1 MTLRVAL
8 PIALR
13 YLTFRRGEGFIS
25 VIAGFSC
32 VGICLGV
39 ATLIIVM
46 SVMNGFRHELTGKIL
61 DFNSH
66 ISMASPNHNLREPDL
81 LLTKINP
88 LENIKFAMPVVEG
101 QAMLSFKGQSLGVM
115 VRGVRSQDMQ
125 QHPSMSD
132 KAVVGSF
139 SQFSDNPDIIA
150 VGSKLF
156 YHLNLRPGDAITL
169 IIPDGNITP
178 FGKVPRLKTFQVQV
192 VFETGMYEFDK
203 NFVFI
208 PYETAQRF
216 FNMGD
221 RFSHMELF
229 LKDPHKVPQMLE
241 TLHGLL
247 DMPLSYITWQNAHAS
262 FFEAVKIER
271 NVMFIILTL
280 IIIIAAFNIIS
291 GLVMLVKDKT
301 RDIAI
306 LRTMGA
312 SRGVVMTIFFLAG
325 SLIGVVGTAA
335 GLGLGLLF
343 CVYIEPIRQFLQY
356 ITGAT
361 LFNPEIYFLSQLP
374 VRIEFEEVFTVVGMS
389 LCISFLATIYPAW
402 RAAKLNPVETLR
414 YE

>member
-32 VGICLGV
+32 LGICLGV

-46 SVMNGFRHELTGKIL
+46 SVMNGFRQELTGKIL

-66 ISMASPNHNLREPDL
+66 ISLSSPHNNLHEPETL
-81 LLTKINP
+81 LQKINP

-101 QAMLSFKGQSLGVM
+101 QAMLSFKGKSLGVM
-115 VRGVRSQDMQ
+115 VRGVRTQDMQ
-125 QHPSMSD
+125 NHPSLSD
-132 KAVVGSF
+132 KVVMGSF
-139 SQFSDNPDIIA
+139 SQFSDNPDVIS

-156 YHLNLRPGDAITL
+156 YHLNLSPGDSITL

-178 FGKVPRLKTFQVQV
+178 FGKVPRLKTFHVQV
-192 VFETGMYEFDK
+192 VFETGMYDFDR

-208 PYETAQRF
+208 PFETAQRF

-229 LKDPHKVPQMLE
+229 LKDPHKAPQMLE
-241 TLHGLL
+241 TLHTVL
-247 DMPLSYITWQNAHAS
+247 DMPWSAITWQNAHAS
-262 FFEAVKIER
+262 FFEAIKIER

-312 SRGVVMTIFFLAG
+312 SKGVIMAIFFSAG
-325 SLIGVVGTAA
+325 SLIGIVGTVG

-343 CVYIEPIRQFLQY
+343 CTYIEPIRQFLQY

-361 LFNPEIYFLSQLP
+361 LFNPELYFLSQLP
-374 VRIEFEEVFTVVGMS
+374 VRIEFAEVFTVVGMS
-389 LCISFLATIYPAW
+389 LCISFLATLYPAW
-402 RAAKLNPVETLR
+402 RAAKLNPVEALR

>member
-32 VGICLGV
+32 LGICLGV

-66 ISMASPNHNLREPDL
+66 ISLSSPANKLNNPEVL
-81 LLTKINP
+81 LQKFKP
-88 LENIKFAMPVVEG
+88 LDEIKFAMPVIEG
-101 QAMLSFKGQSLGVM
+101 QAMLSSRGQSLGVM

-132 KAVVGSF
+132 KAVVGEF
-139 SQFSDNPDIIA
+139 SEFENNSDVIA

-156 YHLNLRPGDAITL
+156 SQLNLRPGDGITL

-178 FGKVPRLKTFQVQV
+178 FGKVPRLKTFIVKV

-203 NFVFI
+203 GFVFI

-216 FNMGD
+216 FNMAD
-221 RFSHMELF
+221 RYSHMEIF
-229 LKDPHKVPQMLE
+229 LKDPHKVPYVLE
-241 TLHGLL
+241 ALHKTVG
-247 DMPLSYITWQNAHAS
+247 MPLSYITWQNAHAS

-312 SRGVVMTIFFLAG
+312 SKGVVMTIFFLAG
-325 SLIGVVGTAA
+325 SLIGLVGTAA

-343 CVYIEPIRQFLQY
+343 CAYIEPIRQFLQY
-356 ITGAT
+356 VTGAT

-374 VRIEFEEVFTVVGMS
+374 VRIESEEVFTVVGMS